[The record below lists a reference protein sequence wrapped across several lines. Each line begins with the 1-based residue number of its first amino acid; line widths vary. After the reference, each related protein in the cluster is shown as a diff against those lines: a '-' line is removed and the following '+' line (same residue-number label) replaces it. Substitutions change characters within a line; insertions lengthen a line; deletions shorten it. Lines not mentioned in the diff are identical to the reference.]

1 MKSRVTTKTRQAEIL
16 KVLKRDGRAVVDVLA
31 EMLDT
36 TPQTIRKDLN
46 ALARDNQIIR
56 FHGGATLAAGTEYAG
71 FDVRR
76 EIMREEKDRIGAAVA
91 AEIPNHSNVILNG
104 GTTTM
109 AVARHL
115 GHHVGL
121 KVVVDSVN
129 LANELRGCVGVQVI
143 VPSGIVRQADGA
155 ILGASAVDFIR
166 KFRADVAVVGAAAMD
181 TDGALMDYDLEES
194 AVSEAIISSG
204 RNVMLAVD
212 SSKFGKLAP
221 VSFGTLAQVD
231 TLITD
236 THFPVEM
243 KRLAEAHDVR
253 FVQGG

>member
-1 MKSRVTTKTRQAEIL
+1 MKLRVTTKARQAEIL
-16 KVLKRDGRAVVDVLA
+16 KVLKRDGRAIVDDLA
-31 EMLDT
+31 ELLET

-46 ALARDNQIIR
+46 TLAKDNQIIR

-76 EIMREEKDRIGAAVA
+76 EIQREEKDLIGAAVA

-104 GTTTM
+104 GTTTL

-115 GHHVGL
+115 VHHVGL

-143 VPSGIVRQADGA
+143 VPSGIVRHADGA
-155 ILGASAVDFIR
+155 ILGASAVEFIR
-166 KFRADVAVVGAAAMD
+166 KFRADVAVVGAAGVGA
-181 TDGALMDYDLEES
+181 DGALADYDLEES
-194 AVSEAIISSG
+194 AVSSAIIACG
-204 RNVMLAVD
+204 RNVVLAVD

-221 VSFGTLAQVD
+221 LTFGTVGDVD
-231 TLITD
+231 TIVTD
-236 THFPVEM
+236 RHFDPDL
-243 KRLAEAHDVR
+243 KALAESNDVR
-253 FVQGG
+253 FVVGG